1 MSDLRVAYYNKTDER
16 VVNDIYNY
24 YATLENWCSDPAI
37 IEEKIFNADLHSGMN
52 YSVSANI
59 GVPHMAHFFSS
70 LHVRKTSAWSK
81 YN

>member
-16 VVNDIYNY
+16 VVNEIYNY

-52 YSVSANI
+52 YSV
-59 GVPHMAHFFSS
+59 
-70 LHVRKTSAWSK
+70 
-81 YN
+81 